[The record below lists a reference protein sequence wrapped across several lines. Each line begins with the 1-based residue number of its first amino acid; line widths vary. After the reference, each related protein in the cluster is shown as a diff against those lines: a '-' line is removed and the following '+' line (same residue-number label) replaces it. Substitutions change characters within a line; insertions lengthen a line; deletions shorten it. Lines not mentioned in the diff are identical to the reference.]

1 MLDINGLRQYQQRPV
16 PELSYAT
23 VRDFCDSADHLAEV
37 MLFNGDMKDVQRTW
51 AIKTILGRVP
61 IGGKLLEIGAGE
73 PIVANAL
80 QTLGYDVT
88 IIDPYDGSGNGPQAY
103 RAYVAKYR
111 HVKIIKAYFQA
122 NSSALTGKSF
132 DCIYSVSVLEH
143 VPDQELDDLFAG
155 IRKYLRPGGFSAHCV
170 DQVVA
175 GSTADRHDAI
185 IRRVLLEQAKL
196 RNPETDEET
205 NRRETN
211 KTIQAYYEQMSS
223 DVETYYHS
231 AQGHN
236 LWRGGRPY
244 VEVPFQKVVSLQTC
258 VSLERAD
265 NSQL

>member
-88 IIDPYDGSGNGPQAY
+88 IIDPYDGTGNGPRAYEQFVLSYPRIKILRAYFEKDIPLLLGQAY
-103 RAYVAKYR
+103 
-111 HVKIIKAYFQA
+111 
-122 NSSALTGKSF
+122 

-143 VPDQELDDLFAG
+143 IPRERLADLFAA
-155 IRKYLRPGGFSAHCV
+155 ISAHLRSGGCSMHCI
-170 DQVVA
+170 DEIMA
-175 GSTADRHDAI
+175 GPKADGQHTGLREILLWQTRLRIPDAS
-185 IRRVLLEQAKL
+185 EQDL
-196 RNPETDEET
+196 RERTSQLMDEYF
-205 NRRETN
+205 
-211 KTIQAYYEQMSS
+211 KTMAA
-223 DVETYYHS
+223 DVETYYLS
-231 AQGHN
+231 ALGHN
-236 LWRGGRPY
+236 VWRGSRQY
-244 VEVPFQKVVSLQTC
+244 DEFPFRRVVSVQSAVC
-258 VSLERAD
+258 SRA
-265 NSQL
+265 